1 MNIPRLLKVIE
12 AVANTPPKL
21 FSMRC
26 WGQITECGTIGCAIG
41 RYIID
46 NPRCGLR
53 LYWEK
58 DFQTACIYG
67 SLGTSCYFIQL
78 IAKHFKISGHDVAY
92 LFLPGSYD
100 RPTKAN
106 VLRRLRAFVKGIK

>member
-58 DFQTACIYG
+58 DF
-67 SLGTSCYFIQL
+67 
-78 IAKHFKISGHDVAY
+78 
-92 LFLPGSYD
+92 
-100 RPTKAN
+100 
-106 VLRRLRAFVKGIK
+106 RLRASMAHWVRLAILSN